1 MITPV
6 RNLKFNHAATRMR
19 QVVHYMYVYMLHVH
33 VCAFNIESAT
43 QGKKLYKTTGSV
55 KGKQNTTPV
64 GYILV
69 RQEPISESKDKLLL
83 HKFQTRTC

>member
-1 MITPV
+1 MIIPV
-6 RNLKFNHAATRMR
+6 RNIKFNHMAIRMR
-19 QVVHYMYVYMLHVH
+19 QVVHYMYVYMLHVR
-33 VCAFNIESAT
+33 AFNIESAT

-64 GYILV
+64 GYTLV

-83 HKFQTRTC
+83 HKLQTRTC